1 MNEDD
6 LINLL
11 PKLIEALVNNT
22 KATYLVRRELQAQVR
37 LLTQQ
42 NKLLEEELYKSI

>member
-6 LINLL
+6 LVTLL

-22 KATYLVRRELQAQVR
+22 KATYLVRRELQTQVK

-42 NKLLEEELYKSI
+42 NNLIEEELYKSI